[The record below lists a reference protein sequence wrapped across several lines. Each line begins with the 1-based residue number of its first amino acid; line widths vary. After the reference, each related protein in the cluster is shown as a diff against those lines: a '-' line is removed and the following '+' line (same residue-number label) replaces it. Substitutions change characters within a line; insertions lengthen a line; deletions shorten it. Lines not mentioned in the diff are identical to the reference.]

1 MLGKVHFKSNALQ
14 DCLNLDKACLFVPN
28 NKQNKIHSSHTSG
41 LEMRNIPL
49 AEGNVNSCLNSRGR
63 SSNKLHEE
71 YDAGEESS
79 TLFSNNKN
87 KMETCH
93 FCLHRVYT
101 GRERHGATK
110 YYKTHYNQ
118 WFCLHWMRCG
128 ATQQI
133 PDSKLLKWTLVEL
146 QWTMPPEPSL
156 FKSCH
161 SAAIFEMPLGHPSAA
176 WYGETSNSPKL
187 FTTLKIKFHIWNHQ
201 WNRTT
206 TVS

>member
-14 DCLNLDKACLFVPN
+14 DCLNLGKACLFVPN
-28 NKQNKIHSSHTSG
+28 TKKVILQ
-41 LEMRNIPL
+41 MRNMPL

-118 WFCLHWMRCG
+118 
-128 ATQQI
+128 
-133 PDSKLLKWTLVEL
+133 
-146 QWTMPPEPSL
+146 
-156 FKSCH
+156 
-161 SAAIFEMPLGHPSAA
+161 
-176 WYGETSNSPKL
+176 
-187 FTTLKIKFHIWNHQ
+187 
-201 WNRTT
+201 
-206 TVS
+206 